1 MTPEQNEIV
10 RETWSHVTPIADT
23 AAKLFYDRLFEIDP
37 TTRPL
42 FKADD
47 LPEQR
52 RKLMQTLDQLVR
64 GLDHLDDLVP
74 VIEELG
80 RRHVRYGV
88 LDAHYDTVGAALLW
102 TLEQGLGAHW
112 TPEAQTAWTDVYTLT
127 AGVMRNAAG
136 DSPTA
141 SA

>member
-1 MTPEQNEIV
+1 MKPEQTEIV
-10 RETWSHVTPIADT
+10 RETWSRVAPIADT

-42 FKADD
+42 FKDD
-47 LPEQR
+47 SLPEQR

-64 GLDHLDDLVP
+64 GLDHLDELVP

-80 RRHVRYGV
+80 RRHVQYGV
-88 LDAHYDTVGAALLW
+88 REAQYDSVGAALLW

-112 TPEAQTAWTDVYTLT
+112 TAEARDAWTAVYALT
-127 AGVMRNAAG
+127 AGVMLGAAK
-136 DSPTA
+136 DSQAA
-141 SA
+141 SV

>member
-10 RETWSHVTPIADT
+10 RETWSHVAPIADT
-23 AAKLFYDRLFEIDP
+23 AAKLFYERLFEIDP
-37 TTRPL
+37 TARPL

-88 LDAHYDTVGAALLW
+88 RDAHYDTVGAALLW
-102 TLEQGLGAHW
+102 TLEQGLGARW
-112 TPEAQTAWTDVYTLT
+112 TPEARAAWTDVYTLT

>member
-1 MTPEQNEIV
+1 MTPEQNKIV
-10 RETWSHVTPIADT
+10 QKTWSRVAPIADT

-37 TTRPL
+37 STRPL
-42 FKADD
+42 FKADG

-52 RKLMQTLDQLVR
+52 RKLMQTLDQLVK
-64 GLDHLDDLVP
+64 GLDRLDDIVP

-88 LDAHYDTVGAALLW
+88 REAHYDSVGAALLW

-112 TPEAQTAWTDVYTLT
+112 TPEAEAAWTDVYTLT
-127 AGVMRNAAG
+127 AGAMRNAAREG
-136 DSPTA
+136 PTVPA
-141 SA
+141 

>member
-10 RETWSHVTPIADT
+10 QETWSRVSPIADT

-42 FKADD
+42 FKAEN

-64 GLDHLDDLVP
+64 GLDRLDDLVP

-88 LDAHYDTVGAALLW
+88 RDDHYDTVGAALLW

-112 TPEAQTAWTDVYTLT
+112 TPEAQAAWTEIYTLT
-127 AGVMRNAAG
+127 AGVMRNAASEG
-136 DSPTA
+136 ATA
-141 SA
+141 A